1 MSVRVE
7 ALAPVVAAAFAG
19 LLLVAAPAA
28 ADETCLRLAWV
39 EGDVAGFSSIL
50 SPDRSRQVGYID
62 YRQVRDGK
70 ALEVRR
76 IARFDDGSS
85 DEDRI
90 EAEVGETLRTVR
102 GRMIIRNAAGVA
114 TLDLSI
120 DVGEGRIRGFSGL
133 GEERDEYDEAVEIS
147 PCTYWGPLLGIVL
160 KNFEKNAVDD
170 QLVVASVVATP
181 KPRLL
186 HFEFTRQEKVA
197 ILRAGGKIEAERFSM
212 VPKVNFLL
220 DPFLKFLG
228 PDTSFFQQ
236 AGRPPSMAAF
246 AGPRNFEGQTIRIE

>member
-1 MSVRVE
+1 MKTHASGFA
-7 ALAPVVAAAFAG
+7 ALVA
-19 LLLVAAPAA
+19 LLLLAAPAF
-28 ADETCLRLAWV
+28 ADEHCLRLAYV

-50 SPDRSRQVGYID
+50 SPDRSRQIGYID
-62 YRQVRDGK
+62 YRQVRKGNS
-70 ALEVRR
+70 LEVRR

-85 DEDRI
+85 DEDQI
-90 EAEVGETLRTVR
+90 EAEVGDTLKTVK
-102 GRMIIRNAAGVA
+102 GRMTIRNAKGVA

-133 GEERDEYDEAVEIS
+133 GEDREDYDEKVELS
-147 PCTYWGPLLGIVL
+147 PCTYWGPVLGIVL
-160 KNFEKNAVDD
+160 KNFEENASDG

-186 HFEFTRQEKVA
+186 HFQFTRREKVE
-197 ILRAGGKIEAERFSM
+197 IRRAGGKIEAERFSM

-246 AGPRNFEGQTIRIE
+246 AGPRNFDGQTIRIE